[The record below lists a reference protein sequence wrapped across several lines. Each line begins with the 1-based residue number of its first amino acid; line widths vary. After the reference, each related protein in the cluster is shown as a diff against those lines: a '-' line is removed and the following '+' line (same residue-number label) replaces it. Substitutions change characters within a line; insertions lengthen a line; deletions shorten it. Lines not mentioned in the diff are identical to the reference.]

1 MTDQKSPPETPK
13 PNPGDLV
20 PPKHGKGLLRH
31 GSKPGGPPGPGR
43 PPSAIREAMREALA
57 DRIAIAEQIADN
69 VEASTSDRLR
79 ALDLL
84 AKYGLGTK
92 SEVTGE
98 DGAPIHAGV
107 VILPMLKNDDATG

>member
-1 MTDQKSPPETPK
+1 MGKRDNPVDNPEAPA
-13 PNPGDLV
+13 GGELV
-20 PPKHGKGLLRH
+20 QPSHGGGLIKR
-31 GSKPGGPPGPGR
+31 GSKKGEVHPGQGR
-43 PPSAIREAMREALA
+43 PPSAIREKMRMAL
-57 DRIAIAEQIADN
+57 DERIKIAEAIADDP
-69 VEASTSDRLR
+69 EASKADRLR

-107 VILPMLKNDDATG
+107 VILPALRKDG